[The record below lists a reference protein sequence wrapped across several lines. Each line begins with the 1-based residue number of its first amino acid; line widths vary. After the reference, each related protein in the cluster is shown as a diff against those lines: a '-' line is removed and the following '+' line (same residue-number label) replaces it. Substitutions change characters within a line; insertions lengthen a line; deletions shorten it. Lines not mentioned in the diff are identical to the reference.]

1 LSSPDADVGAVFGA
15 LADPTRR
22 HLVEVLAAEP
32 GATATGLASSL
43 PISRQAVSKH
53 LKLLAEAGLV
63 NRRRCGREALFEL
76 ETEPLAEA
84 VAWIGTVGAEWED
97 NLEGLK
103 GLLARRGARSAPR

>member
-1 LSSPDADVGAVFGA
+1 VGAVFGA

-53 LKLLAEAGLV
+53 LHLLAEAGLV
-63 NRRRCGREALFEL
+63 NRRRRGREALFEL
-76 ETEPLAEA
+76 DAGPLAEA
-84 VAWIGTVGAEWED
+84 VAWIGTVGAEWEA
-97 NLEGLK
+97 NLDGLK
-103 GLLARRGARSAPR
+103 DLLERSPGQVAQVPSGLNL